1 MKAINAIRMGGV
13 DVLPLVEGGKGVAV
27 SNGVTAGH
35 WAAGGGAGTLSAVNA
50 DSYDDDGRVIRQV
63 YHGRTRRERHEE
75 MVAYGIR
82 GGIAQARRAHD
93 IAGGRG
99 RIHANVLW
107 EGGGAERIMTGMLE
121 GARGL
126 IHGITCGAGMPYR
139 LAEIA
144 ARFNVYYYPIVSSAR
159 AFGALWK
166 RAYHKAASRLGG
178 VVYEDPWLAGGHN
191 GLSNVEDP
199 EKPENPFPR
208 VLALRKLMRE
218 FGLGDTPII
227 MAGGIWWLEEWQDWI
242 DNPEL
247 GPIAFQFGT
256 RPLLTRESPIGG
268 AWKQRLLTLKEG
280 DVFLNRFSPT
290 GFYSSAVNNNFIR
303 ELRERNERQ
312 VACSPEPVGEHVAEY
327 GVGPRKR
334 PTYLTA
340 VDLERVRGWEAEGFT
355 EAMRTPDSTLV
366 FVTPER
372 AREIAADQAACMGC
386 LSQCRFSNWSQHEP
400 DFTNGKKA
408 DPRSFCI
415 QKTLQDIAHDSDQ
428 SEAVENNL
436 MFSGHNAFRFASD
449 PFYSNGF
456 IPSVRQ
462 LVERILSGR

>member
-13 DVLPLVEGGKGVAV
+13 DVLPLVEGGKGVAI

-50 DSYDDDGRVIRQV
+50 DSYDDDGRIIPQI

-75 MVAYGIR
+75 MIAYGIQ
-82 GGIAQARRAHD
+82 GSIAQARRAHD
-93 IAGGRG
+93 IAGGKG
-99 RIHANVLW
+99 RIHANILW

-166 RAYHKAASRLGG
+166 RAYHKAATLLGG

-191 GLSNVEDP
+191 GLSNSEDP
-199 EKPENPFPR
+199 QKPESPYPR

-227 MAGGIWWLEEWQDWI
+227 MAGGIWWLEEWEDWI

-256 RPLLTRESPIGG
+256 RPLLTRESPIGN
-268 AWKQRLLTLKEG
+268 AWKQRLLTLKAG

-290 GFYSSAVNNNFIR
+290 GFYSSAVNNHFIQ

-312 VACSPEPVGEHVAEY
+312 VAYSPEPVGEHVAEY

-334 PTYLTA
+334 PTYLTQL
-340 VDLERVRGWEAEGFT
+340 DLEQVRGWEAEGFT
-355 EAMRTPDSTLV
+355 EALRTPDSTLV

-372 AREIAADQAACMGC
+372 AREIIADQVSCMGC

-415 QKTLQDIAHDSDQ
+415 QKTLQDIAHE
-428 SEAVENNL
+428 SEKEAAVENNL
-436 MFSGHNAFRFASD
+436 MFSGHNAYRFGLD

-456 IPSVRQ
+456 IPTVRQ